1 MLLLSRLGR
10 GSIRRSANPPT
21 PYTQIMDVHL
31 VDGTYELF
39 RHFFAVPKA
48 QDAHGREI
56 GAVRGVIRSVLSM
69 LEQDTTHIGVA
80 TDRVVESF

>member
-1 MLLLSRLGR
+1 
-10 GSIRRSANPPT
+10 
-21 PYTQIMDVHL
+21 MDVHL

-69 LEQDTTHIGVA
+69 LEQATTHIGVA
-80 TDRVVESF
+80 TDHVVESF